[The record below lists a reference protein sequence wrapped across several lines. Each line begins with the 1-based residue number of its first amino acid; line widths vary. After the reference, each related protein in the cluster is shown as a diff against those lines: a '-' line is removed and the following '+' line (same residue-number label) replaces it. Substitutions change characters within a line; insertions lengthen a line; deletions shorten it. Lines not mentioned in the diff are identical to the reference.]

1 MKPRYQD
8 VVRIICEMKD
18 VYLVEE
24 SSSVVTFADKNEE
37 FTLQCS
43 QVISEWN
50 AIKFKGGNQ

>member
-1 MKPRYQD
+1 
-8 VVRIICEMKD
+8 MKD